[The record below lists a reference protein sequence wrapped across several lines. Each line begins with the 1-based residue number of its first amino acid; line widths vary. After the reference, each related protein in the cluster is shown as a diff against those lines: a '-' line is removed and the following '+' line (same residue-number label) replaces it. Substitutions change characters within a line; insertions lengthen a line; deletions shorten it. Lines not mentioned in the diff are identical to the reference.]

1 MKPFNPPKSKLG
13 LNALAFAFIAATLT
27 ACGDKAMQ
35 SPEEAA
41 TPEANAEKP
50 GAIAS
55 LELANPSDFPRLDEA
70 VYLSFYELGL
80 EAGFAAP
87 VAVWNQADQI
97 PVQAIDKDADGRKD
111 GILFTVDVAV
121 DETLKLRIAK
131 ADAAV
136 SPVAKRTQAEIS
148 HKVGG
153 EWVEREYRG
162 GSFQRVSSLDVPQEH
177 TDHSYFIRYEGP
189 GIESDLVGYRVYLDW
204 RNGFDIFGKKT
215 REPVLQGVGQDGFDS
230 YHEPADWGMDILKV
244 GSAVGVGGYGY
255 WDGEKTIRV
264 SDVQDWQ
271 VDIAENGDIYSAF
284 KIQYKD
290 WKPTE
295 TLQTDLTA
303 VLSIHA
309 GSRLVEVNAK
319 TSEELDNLVAGIV
332 NHEGTDLIVGNMDI
346 TGHAYTYIG
355 TYGAQSLDGANLGMA
370 VIAKR
375 KAIDEVTKDEH
386 NQVAVLKPAGNEV
399 QYYFV
404 AAWANEVETEHGP
417 ITTRAEFEAYLKQ
430 EAEKLTKPLRQRL
443 TTAAS
448 EAATEQPLT
457 ADVALDWSK
466 RLADS
471 ELERKTLD
479 YRFGGYDHIRKRPSY
494 FEYTTGM
501 VLQAYDELNQVAPEA
516 RYADAV
522 QTVMGSFVN
531 EDGSINGYVQE
542 KYNID
547 SIRAGTMLL
556 RMYERN
562 ADPAYK
568 KAVDTLFEQL
578 EHHPRTSQG
587 AFWHKK
593 RYPYQVW
600 LDGVYM
606 GIPFLAHYEQLMHE
620 EPDVE
625 EVLAEFKVV
634 NQILKDPETGL
645 FYHAWDEKRE
655 QVWADKETG
664 LSAYHW
670 GRGMGWLAM
679 ALVDVLDFIPEEN
692 TEERRYLLDMIAEI
706 APVIETF
713 QDAQTGT
720 WWQIMDKPGAR
731 GNYRESTAST
741 MFTYFF
747 AKALNQ
753 GYLPKDQYLA
763 TAKKAYQGLLDE
775 FVQVHADGT
784 ISITDMCQVAGLGYG
799 RDGSYEY
806 YMSEPIY
813 DDDPKG
819 TAPFITSGVE
829 MYKLLKSES

>member
-1 MKPFNPPKSKLG
+1 MKLFDPSQSKRG
-13 LNALAFAFIAATLT
+13 LNALVFALTAATLT
-27 ACGDKAMQ
+27 ACGEKAAQ
-35 SPEEAA
+35 FPEEAA
-41 TPEANAEKP
+41 APAAEKP
-50 GAIAS
+50 SAIAN
-55 LELANPSDFPRLDEA
+55 LELSNPSDFPRLDEA

-80 EAGFAAP
+80 EAGFTSP
-87 VAVWNQADQI
+87 IAVWNQAERI
-97 PVQAIDKDADGRKD
+97 PVQTIDKDADGSKD

-121 DETLKLRIAK
+121 DETLKLRIAE
-131 ADAAV
+131 ADAPAEGE
-136 SPVAKRTQAEIS
+136 KRTQAEIS

-153 EWVEREYRG
+153 EWVEREYKG
-162 GSFQRVSSLDVPQEH
+162 GSFQNVSSLDVPEEH

-204 RNGFDIFGKKT
+204 RNGFDIFGKKVRT
-215 REPVLQGVGQDGFDS
+215 PVLQGVGQDGFDS
-230 YHEPADWGMDILKV
+230 YHEPADWGMDVLKV
-244 GSAVGVGGYGY
+244 GGSVGVGGYGY
-255 WDGEKTIRV
+255 WDGEKVIRV

-271 VDIAENGDIYSAF
+271 VDIAENGELYSSF
-284 KIQYKD
+284 KAQYKG
-290 WKPTE
+290 WKPTADQ
-295 TLQTDLTA
+295 QTDLTA
-303 VLSIHA
+303 VLSMHA

-332 NHEGTDLIVGNMDI
+332 NHEGTELILGDTDI

-355 TYGAQSLDGANLGMA
+355 TYGPQSLDGANLGMA
-370 VIAKR
+370 VIAKN
-375 KAIDEVTKDEH
+375 KLIKETTTDAH
-386 NQVAVLKPAGNEV
+386 NQVAILKPAGNEV
-399 QYYFV
+399 QYYFL
-404 AAWANEVETEHGP
+404 AAWANEAESRHGP
-417 ITTRAEFEAYLKQ
+417 ITTKAEFETYLKQ
-430 EAEKLTKPLRQRL
+430 EAEKLTMPLRQRL
-443 TTAAS
+443 ITAAS
-448 EAATEQPLT
+448 VAETDKPLT
-457 ADVALDWSK
+457 AEVALEWSK
-466 RLADS
+466 KLADS

-479 YRFGGYDHIRKRPSY
+479 YRFGGFDHIRKRPSY

-501 VLQAYDELNQVAPEA
+501 VMQAYDELNQVAPEA

-522 QTVMGSFVN
+522 ETVMGSFVN

-562 ADPAYK
+562 QNPAYK

-578 EHHPRTSQG
+578 EHHPRTSAG

-593 RYPYQVW
+593 IYPHQVW

-606 GIPFLAHYEQLMHE
+606 GIPFLAQYEQLMHE
-620 EPDVE
+620 EPNVE
-625 EVLAEFKVV
+625 EVLAEFKLV
-634 NQILKDPETGL
+634 NEILKDPETGL
-645 FYHAWDEKRE
+645 FYHAWDEKRQ

-664 LSAYHW
+664 LSGYHW
-670 GRGMGWLAM
+670 ARGMGWLAM

-692 TEERRYLLDMIAEI
+692 TEERQYLLNMIAEI
-706 APVIETF
+706 APVIEKY
-713 QDAQTGT
+713 QDEETGT
-720 WWQIMDKPGAR
+720 WWQIIDMPGKR
-731 GNYRESTAST
+731 GNYLESTAST
-741 MFTYFF
+741 MFTYFY

-753 GYLPKDQYLA
+753 GYLPKDKYLA

-784 ISITDMCQVAGLGYG
+784 ISITDMCQVAGLGFG

-829 MYKLLKSES
+829 MYKLLKSDS

>member
-1 MKPFNPPKSKLG
+1 MKLFEPSNRTPSLSV
-13 LNALAFAFIAATLT
+13 LAFALTAATLT
-27 ACGDKAMQ
+27 ACGEKAAVESAQ
-35 SPEEAA
+35 SPEPAA
-41 TPEANAEKP
+41 QAEKP

-70 VYLSFYELGL
+70 VYLSYYELGL
-80 EAGFAAP
+80 KAGFASP
-87 VAVWNQADQI
+87 IAVWNQAEQI
-97 PVQAIDKDADGRKD
+97 PVQAIDKDADGEKD

-131 ADAAV
+131 ADAEYAQHT
-136 SPVAKRTQAEIS
+136 KRTQAEIS

-153 EWVEREYRG
+153 EWKEREYLG
-162 GSFQRVSSLDVPQEH
+162 GSFQNVSSLEVPKEH
-177 TDHSYFIRYEGP
+177 TDHSWYIRYEGP

-204 RNGFDIFGKKT
+204 RNGFDIFGKQT
-215 REPVLQGVGQDGFDS
+215 LEPVLQNVGQDGFDS
-230 YHEPADWGMDILKV
+230 YHESADWGMDILKV

-255 WDGEKTIRV
+255 WDGEKVIRV

-271 VDIAENGDIYSAF
+271 ADITENGDLYSSF
-284 KIQYKD
+284 KIQYKG

-295 TLQTDLTA
+295 DLQTDLTA
-303 VLSIHA
+303 VLSMHA

-319 TSEELDNLVAGIV
+319 TSEELDNLIAGIV
-332 NHEGTDLIVGNMDI
+332 DHEGTELIVGDMDI

-370 VIAKR
+370 VLAKR
-375 KAIDEVTKDEH
+375 KAIKETTKDEH
-386 NQVAVLKPAGNEV
+386 NQVAILKPAGNEV

-404 AAWANEVETEHGP
+404 AAWANEVASEHGP
-417 ITTRAEFEAYLKQ
+417 ITSKAQFETYLQQ
-430 EAEKLTKPLRQRL
+430 EAEKLTMPLRQRL

-448 EAATEQPLT
+448 VAETEQPLT
-457 ADVALDWSK
+457 AEVALAWSK

-471 ELERKTLD
+471 ELERKTLE
-479 YRFGGYDHIRKRPSY
+479 YAYGGYDHIRKRPSY

-501 VLQAYDELNQVAPEA
+501 VMQAYDELNQVSPDA

-522 QTVMGSFVN
+522 QQVMGSFVAD
-531 EDGSINGYVQE
+531 DGSINGYVQD

-547 SIRAGTMLL
+547 SVRAGTMLL

-562 ADPAYK
+562 HDENYK
-568 KAVDTLFEQL
+568 KAVDHLYEQL
-578 EHHPRTSQG
+578 EHHPRTEAG

-593 RYPYQVW
+593 IYPHQVW

-606 GIPFLAHYEQLMHE
+606 GIPFLAQYEQLMHDK
-620 EPDVE
+620 PNVE
-625 EVLAEFKVV
+625 EVLAEFKLV
-634 NQILKDPETGL
+634 NQILKDPQTGL
-645 FYHAWDEKRE
+645 FYHAWDEKRQ

-664 LSAYHW
+664 LSGYHW
-670 GRGMGWLAM
+670 ARGMGWLAM
-679 ALVDVLDFIPEEN
+679 ALVDVLDYIPQEN
-692 TEERRYLLDMIAEI
+692 TEERQYLLKMITEI
-706 APVIETF
+706 APVIEKY
-713 QDAQTGT
+713 QDPATGT
-720 WWQIMDKPGAR
+720 WWQIIDKPGER
-731 GNYRESTAST
+731 GNYLESSAST

-747 AKALNQ
+747 AKALNE
-753 GYLPKDQYLA
+753 GYLPKGKYLG
-763 TAKKAYQGLLDE
+763 TAKKAYKGLLDE

-784 ISITDMCQVAGLGYG
+784 ISITDMCQVAGLGFG